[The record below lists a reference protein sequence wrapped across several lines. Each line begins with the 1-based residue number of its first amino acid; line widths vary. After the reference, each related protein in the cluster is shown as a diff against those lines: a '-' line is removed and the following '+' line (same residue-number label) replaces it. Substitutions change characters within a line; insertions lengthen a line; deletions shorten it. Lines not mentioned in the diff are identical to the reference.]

1 MRIRVKLSILLFGVV
16 FLAASTGCQKSGV
29 QAAREN
35 DLTSQKIL
43 SIDDQKFLDTAEKS
57 QIRQNTLAQE
67 AIQRSRNASIQAF
80 ATKVTN
86 DMSVALTELKD
97 LMKAKHMEEPAEFAS
112 EVHSESA
119 ERLRSVSDEGF
130 DREFISLMAAE
141 QQDAVRT
148 FDSAAQTAADP
159 DVRNYAKRVLPS
171 LQADYDKVIDLQ
183 KKLAGKPAE

>member
-1 MRIRVKLSILLFGVV
+1 MRIRVNLLIVLFAVV
-16 FLAASTGCQKSGV
+16 FLVASAGCQRSGV

-35 DLTSQKIL
+35 DPTPQKIL
-43 SIDDQKFLDTAEKS
+43 SIDDQKFLHTAERS
-57 QIRQNTLAQE
+57 LIRQNTFAQI

-80 ATKVTN
+80 ATKVSN

-97 LMKAKHMEEPAEFAS
+97 LMKAKHMEEPAGFAS

-119 ERLRSVSDEGF
+119 ERLRNASD
-130 DREFISLMAAE
+130 DAIDHEFVSLMAAE
-141 QQDAVRT
+141 QQDAVRI

-171 LQADYDKVIDLQ
+171 LQADYDKVTDLQ
-183 KKLAGKPAE
+183 KKLATPSK